1 MNWKPNV
8 TVAAVI
14 EEAGRYLLVEET
26 IDGDRVFNQPA
37 GHLEEGESLL
47 DAVRREVREETAYRF
62 VPQALVTIQ
71 LWQPSHRKMTF
82 LRFTFCG
89 QALDHDPTQRLDPDI
104 ITATWFQR
112 EEIEHMRDR
121 LRSPLVWESILA
133 YESGQRVPLEILQ
146 TLSRPTI
153 EPNLANDTTG

>member
-62 VPQALVTIQ
+62 VPQALLTIQ
-71 LWQPSHRKMTF
+71 LWRHPDNRLTF

-89 QALDHDPTQRLDPDI
+89 QVLDHDPTQPLDSGI
-104 ITATWFQR
+104 IAATWFQR
-112 EEIEHMRDR
+112 REIERMRDR

-133 YESGQRVPLEILQ
+133 YESGQRIPLEILQ
-146 TLSRPTI
+146 TLS
-153 EPNLANDTTG
+153 